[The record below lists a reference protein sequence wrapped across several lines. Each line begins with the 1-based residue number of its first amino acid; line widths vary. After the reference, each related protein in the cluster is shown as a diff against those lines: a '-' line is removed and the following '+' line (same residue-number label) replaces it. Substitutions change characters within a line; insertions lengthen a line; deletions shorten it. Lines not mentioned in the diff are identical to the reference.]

1 MKRYILIAL
10 ALVSMSVSAQSKFG
24 YVSYSS
30 ILKAMPEYSIVSA
43 QLDELQA
50 KYEAEI
56 TRSDRE
62 FNIKYAEF
70 IDEQSKFPDNI
81 RVKRHKELMELM
93 EKSMAFKDE
102 INSAMREARREMMQP
117 LRDKIDTALQTL
129 CVEGGYDY
137 ILNIDDRAY
146 VAINPKHGKDVTEK
160 LKKALNIED

>member
-1 MKRYILIAL
+1 MKRYLLISL
-10 ALVSMSVSAQSKFG
+10 ALVSMTVAAQSKFG

-30 ILKAMPEYSIVSA
+30 ILKALPEYSIVNT

-50 KYEAEI
+50 KYDAEI

-70 IDEQSKFPDNI
+70 IEEQSKFPDNI

-102 INSAMREARREMMQP
+102 INSAMREARREMLQP
-117 LRDKIDTALQTL
+117 LRAKIDEALL
-129 CVEGGYDY
+129 AVCVEGGYDY
-137 ILNIDDRAY
+137 ILNTDDHAY
-146 VAINPKHGKDVTEK
+146 VAINPKHGKDVTAK
-160 LKKALNIED
+160 LKKALNIEE